1 LKVIYKPKKPY
12 ILQKYHK
19 NENKHKFSVNM
30 QKQQDGL
37 RDVEWKCV
45 KKIKLLNI
53 HPSDYIQVNYEM
65 ISELNLDIGQ
75 G

>member
-1 LKVIYKPKKPY
+1 LKVIYKLKKPY

-19 NENKHKFSVNM
+19 NENKHNFNVNM

-45 KKIKLLNI
+45 ENKTFE
-53 HPSDYIQVNYEM
+53 HTF
-65 ISELNLDIGQ
+65 
-75 G
+75 

>member
-1 LKVIYKPKKPY
+1 
-12 ILQKYHK
+12 
-19 NENKHKFSVNM
+19 M

-75 G
+75 GWNGPFKPLNHVQYNLFYYSVKWIFI